1 MWTSLIWMST
11 KLCFSKT
18 CLYSF
23 AVCLITVNVR
33 WRTDAIR
40 IKVTRVERGKTS
52 KYGSFWLVGNTAYD
66 LWLAPWAGKMILILR
81 CDWVPQ
87 RTSWNYSPSPRLRK
101 VVLLSLYNKPKQNLF
116 GQNSWI
122 LASFFFSVLM
132 DRDGVRYSCE
142 DTMVKDSNRISFLC
156 LCNISLWT
164 NWVST
169 VTESMVRQQS
179 FEVWPTS
186 LRSDKT
192 SLS

>member
-40 IKVTRVERGKTS
+40 IKVTRAERGKTS
-52 KYGSFWLVGNTAYD
+52 KYGSFLLVGNTAYD
-66 LWLAPWAGKMILILR
+66 LRLAPWAGKMILILR

-101 VVLLSLYNKPKQNLF
+101 IVLLSLYNKPKINQTC
-116 GQNSWI
+116 
-122 LASFFFSVLM
+122 SVKIAGYWH
-132 DRDGVRYSCE
+132 R
-142 DTMVKDSNRISFLC
+142 SFLAC
-156 LCNISLWT
+156 LWT
-164 NWVST
+164 E
-169 VTESMVRQQS
+169 TECDIHVRIL
-179 FEVWPTS
+179 W
-186 LRSDKT
+186 
-192 SLS
+192 